1 MAGIRARIVGV
12 VVAYVALVA
21 LGQAILSLTPF
32 ELHPTVSTE
41 GRQLD
46 VLLELVWIIALVVQM
61 RRQPSSG
68 LWKLILLWVAVSQVW
83 TLGYIPI
90 EPVWLV
96 ELPGHLFG
104 ELWAAVFVHLIVAY
118 PSGRLAHRRDRILVG
133 IVYAVA
139 IGFRFMALVVA
150 PEPCWQICAN
160 PFRVLPS
167 TELFDLV
174 RYTAIAL
181 VPVLLIAANVE
192 LGRHWRLAGP
202 GGRRALWPMLVASPI
217 WCVTV
222 FAGYFADVFLD
233 EAAQYATHSFNV
245 IGLVQA
251 LVIPLAIV
259 FGVVQSRLAR
269 GNVADLAVEL
279 SGGVP
284 VGGLQPV
291 LARALRDPSFQLA
304 FPAPTGDGL
313 LDPAGAPIPP
323 PDPSSRAITSVERG
337 GEVDAVFIG
346 DPAVVA
352 EDPGLVEA
360 VGSVARLALHN
371 ERLSALVRA
380 QLDEVRE
387 SRARLVEAGDA
398 ERRRIERDLHD
409 GAQQRLTA
417 LALRL
422 QTARASLPAAADLL
436 DAATTELQA
445 AVAEVRDLAR
455 GVHPTLLHE
464 LGLAAAIDALAERA
478 PIPVTVDVPDVR
490 FASGT
495 ESTTYFVVAEAL
507 TNIARYAGASRATVT
522 TTIEAGRVVTTI
534 ADDGRG
540 GADAARGTG
549 LRGLADR
556 VAAAGGRFELLSPP
570 GGGTRVRVD
579 LPEP

>member
-32 ELHPTVSTE
+32 ELHPTCSTE

-202 GGRRALWPMLVASPI
+202 GGRRALWPDARGITDLVRHGLRRLFRRRLPRRSGPVRHSLIQRHRARPGPCHPARDRVRCRPVSPR
-217 WCVTV
+217 
-222 FAGYFADVFLD
+222 
-233 EAAQYATHSFNV
+233 
-245 IGLVQA
+245 
-251 LVIPLAIV
+251 P
-259 FGVVQSRLAR
+259 

-291 LARALRDPSFQLA
+291 LARALRDPVVPARVPGTDRRRPPGSRGRPD
-304 FPAPTGDGL
+304 PAPGSII
-313 LDPAGAPIPP
+313 AG
-323 PDPSSRAITSVERG
+323 
-337 GEVDAVFIG
+337 
-346 DPAVVA
+346 
-352 EDPGLVEA
+352 
-360 VGSVARLALHN
+360 HH
-371 ERLSALVRA
+371 
-380 QLDEVRE
+380 
-387 SRARLVEAGDA
+387 
-398 ERRRIERDLHD
+398 ERR
-409 GAQQRLTA
+409 A
-417 LALRL
+417 
-422 QTARASLPAAADLL
+422 
-436 DAATTELQA
+436 
-445 AVAEVRDLAR
+445 
-455 GVHPTLLHE
+455 
-464 LGLAAAIDALAERA
+464 
-478 PIPVTVDVPDVR
+478 
-490 FASGT
+490 
-495 ESTTYFVVAEAL
+495 
-507 TNIARYAGASRATVT
+507 
-522 TTIEAGRVVTTI
+522 
-534 ADDGRG
+534 GRG
-540 GADAARGTG
+540 GR
-549 LRGLADR
+549 RGLHR
-556 VAAAGGRFELLSPP
+556 RPGGRGRGPGSSRRSDRSPAWPCTTSACRHWCAPSSMRCVSP
-570 GGGTRVRVD
+570 GRDWWKPAMPNVAGSNATFTTAPSSD
-579 LPEP
+579 